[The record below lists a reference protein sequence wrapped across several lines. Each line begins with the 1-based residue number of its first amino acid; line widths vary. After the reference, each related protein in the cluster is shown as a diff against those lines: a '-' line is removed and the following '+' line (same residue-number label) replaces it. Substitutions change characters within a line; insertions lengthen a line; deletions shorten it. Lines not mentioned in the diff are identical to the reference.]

1 MNTIKLL
8 PCLVLLMMMAACT
21 TAPADETL
29 PTLAVLPTNGS
40 SATTP
45 PPSVTPAPNLVTAAP
60 VASPTPEGAPMT
72 NAPAEPTDMSADP
85 NLVPP
90 TDVFMDATSEFAS
103 IIDENFV
110 FPDKW
115 IDGEMVALQGRL
127 TLDPDSNQTRGIL
140 TDSQGNTLSILL
152 DQFLATSVTGE
163 WVELIGTIFED
174 GDGFALSISQISF
187 LE

>member
-1 MNTIKLL
+1 MMKYL
-8 PCLVLLMMMAACT
+8 PFLLMVFIAAACT
-21 TAPADETL
+21 TAPADESL
-29 PTLAVLPTNGS
+29 PTLAVLPTNAPAATSQPVTGAT
-40 SATTP
+40 SA
-45 PPSVTPAPNLVTAAP
+45 PA
-60 VASPTPEGAPMT
+60 ASPTPEGAPLI
-72 NAPAEPTDMSADP
+72 EPTLVEPTEMSADP

-90 TDVFMDATSEFAS
+90 TDITGDATSEFAS

-115 IDGEMVALQGRL
+115 VDGEMVALQGRL
-127 TLDPDSNQTRGIL
+127 ALDPDSNQTRGIL

-152 DQFLATSVTGE
+152 DQFLATSVNGQ